1 LPRVRP
7 SPLSAAALPRPPT
20 LRTTDT
26 VFARATLTMNLG
38 IIWKPCPPKWA
49 GRPARGRDRRRGVST
64 EREQWRIRV
73 CERPVGAASDRLV
86 PTTTEHCSDRE
97 SVLGRSRL
105 GERTSRCSHDL
116 FPLRGL
122 PIQPL
127 GLRPPLMCLLFR
139 ESRRLTARWP
149 VVLRHFRVS
158 IRPDLGA
165 TPKSG
170 SSLLGVCNL
179 FRSLRALQQSRANL

>member
-1 LPRVRP
+1 LPQARP

-20 LRTTDT
+20 HRTSDI

-38 IIWKPCPPKWA
+38 ISWSPIPPKWA
-49 GRPARGRDRRRGVST
+49 GKPASGQDRRRGVST
-64 EREQWRIRV
+64 ERPQWRIRV
-73 CERPVGAASDRLV
+73 CERPVGAASDRQV
-86 PTTTEHCSDRE
+86 PTTTERCSDRE

-105 GERTSRCSHDL
+105 SGRTSRYSHDL

-127 GLRPPLMCLLFR
+127 GLRPPLMCLLCR
-139 ESRRLTARWP
+139 ESRRLTARCL

-165 TPKSG
+165 TPRSG

-179 FRSLRALQQSRANL
+179 FRSPPALEQSQANL